1 MLVKVAATSF
11 SPSEIGL
18 RRGLLHDVL
27 GLTLPHPLGWDVA
40 GNRAHRLGRSGPR
53 WPGWPRGGRCSSTPA
68 SAPATG
74 C

>member
-11 SPSEIGL
+11 NPSEIGL

-40 GNRAHRLGRSGPR
+40 GNRAHRLGRSRPR
-53 WPGWPRGGRCSSTPA
+53 WPG
-68 SAPATG
+68 
-74 C
+74 